1 MKLLSV
7 LSVNILYILG
17 IFYIKVAKGVEFL
30 CNANAAGKCSS
41 IVEKSMQEKRPL
53 SKGEYAYLVVKFEN
67 IVDSSSIINDNP
79 TQENNPSQ
87 EQEQQPDP
95 DNTPSDNNKL
105 NDPISENNSDPDSN
119 PPQEQEQQPDPD
131 DAPSDNNKLND
142 PISENNSDPSSTP
155 SPENQNQGR
164 DYLLNSLF
172 NIDGDNEKESISYTT
187 LINTDSEPTDLPT
200 ENSHTSDLFL
210 EDGEYGDDE
219 CDDDCNDIKEE
230 KETVVKNSDAF
241 TNTTKSSNVKR
252 SLIRKNEVIAEQRF
266 AQFYV
271 PINEYSVLK
280 VKTNSRN
287 WGTEYIYVGLVHNK
301 KVYYTH
307 IPLRW
312 ATEKGCIEDRSVTI
326 VLEDGNYK
334 SIEWG
339 YTSCKAKS
347 CKHGCL
353 HDERNDENNEYKRCV
368 NQDFDNNKCQIN
380 IYVGWAGTDK
390 DGYVMLDSA
399 QSIYEIKNTF

>member
-1 MKLLSV
+1 MKSFSV
-7 LSVNILYILG
+7 IIVNIICILG
-17 IFYIKVAKGVEFL
+17 FFNIRGVKGFELL
-30 CNANAAGKCSS
+30 CDTIAGGKCSS

-67 IVDSSSIINDNP
+67 IVDSSGIIDDKP
-79 TQENNPSQ
+79 TQENNPTQ
-87 EQEQQPDP
+87 ENSSPQEQQQPNSEITSP
-95 DNTPSDNNKL
+95 EDNN
-105 NDPISENNSDPDSN
+105 NSNTSTSENNSSPTT
-119 PPQEQEQQPDPD
+119 
-131 DAPSDNNKLND
+131 
-142 PISENNSDPSSTP
+142 TP
-155 SPENQNQGR
+155 SPENQGR
-164 DYLLNSLF
+164 DYLLDSLF
-172 NIDGDNEKESISYTT
+172 NIDGDNEKESMAYVTSF
-187 LINTDSEPTDLPT
+187 NTDSEPTEVPT
-200 ENSHTSDLFL
+200 ENSHLNDLFL

-219 CDDDCNDIKEE
+219 CDDDCNDIKET
-230 KETVVKNSDAF
+230 ETVDKNSNTF
-241 TNTTKSSNVKR
+241 TNTTKSSNIKR

-266 AQFYV
+266 AQFFV
-271 PINEYSVLK
+271 PVNEYSVLK
-280 VKTNSRN
+280 IRSVKSRN
-287 WGTEYIYVGLVHNK
+287 WETEYIYVGLVHNK

-312 ATEKGCIEDRSVTI
+312 ATEKGCIEDRSITV

-353 HDERNDENNEYKRCV
+353 HDERNDENSDYKRCV
-368 NQDFDNNKCQIN
+368 NKDFVDNKCEIN